1 MAQLW
6 NRKAV
11 VTMGPKGGQG
21 VRIEGLRVSF
31 DITKTN
37 KKSANNAKIMIYN
50 LNESNKSILK
60 TKEDLSL
67 TLEIGYGINNIDLL
81 FTGDI
86 VRSSTQRSGPD
97 FISTIE
103 VDDGDQALTTATIDK
118 SYVAGTNMKTVVNDA
133 LQSMKDAGQVIIGSV
148 NSIKDDIAQN
158 GFSASGLAANVIDQ
172 ITKKQGLEFSVQDN
186 ETQILGEDE
195 DTGEEAIVLTPS
207 TGLIGSPRIGLI
219 GKEAAKIDGIEFKAL
234 IQTTRF
240 KPGRVAQIKSREVD
254 GFFKILKSKFT
265 GDTHAPAWFVAC
277 EAQII

>member
-1 MAQLW
+1 MAQLF
-6 NRKAV
+6 NRKAI

-21 VRIEGLRVSF
+21 VRIEGLRVAF

-50 LNESNKSILK
+50 LNESNKSLLK

-118 SYVAGTNMKTVVNDA
+118 SYVAGTNLKTVINDS
-133 LQSMKDAGQVIIGSV
+133 LQSMKDAGQIVIGSI

-158 GFSASGLAANVIDQ
+158 GFTASGLASSVIDQ
-172 ITKKQGLEFSVQDN
+172 ITKKQGLEFSIQDN
-186 ETQILGEDE
+186 ETQILGVDE
-195 DTGEEAIVLTPS
+195 DTGEEAIVLTPT

-219 GKEAAKIDGIEFKAL
+219 GKEASKIDGIEFKAL

-265 GDTHAPAWFVAC
+265 GDTHAPAWFVTC
-277 EAQII
+277 EAQTI

>member
-1 MAQLW
+1 MAQLF

-11 VTMGPKGGQG
+11 VTMGPKGEQG
-21 VRIEGLRVSF
+21 VKIEGLRVSF
-31 DITKTN
+31 DIVKTLGQP
-37 KKSANNAKIMIYN
+37 SNNAKIMIYN

-67 TLEIGYGINNIDLL
+67 TLEVGYGINNVDLL

-86 VRSSTQRSGPD
+86 VRTTTQRSGAD

-103 VDDGDQALTTATIDK
+103 VSDGDEGLRKATLDK
-118 SYVAGTNMKTVVNDA
+118 SYVAGTNEKTIIQDA
-133 LQSMKDAGQVIIGSV
+133 LEEMKKTGQIIIGT
-148 NSIKDDIAQN
+148 IATLKDNIAQN
-158 GFSASGLAANVIDQ
+158 GFSASGLASDIVNGLA
-172 ITKKQGLEFSVQDN
+172 KKQNHDFSVQDN
-186 ETQILGEDE
+186 KTQILKADE

-219 GKEAAKIDGIEFKAL
+219 GKEATKTDGIEFKAL

-265 GDTHAPAWFVAC
+265 GDTHALAWFVTC
-277 EAQII
+277 EAKTL

>member
-1 MAQLW
+1 MAQLFD
-6 NRKAV
+6 RKAI

-21 VRIEGLRVSF
+21 VRIEGLRVAF

-37 KKSANNAKIMIYN
+37 RKSANNAKIMIYN
-50 LNESNKSILK
+50 LNESNKSLLK

-86 VRSSTQRSGPD
+86 VKSSTQRNGPD

-118 SYVAGTNMKTVVNDA
+118 SYVAGTNLKTVINDS
-133 LQSMKDAGQVIIGSV
+133 LQSMKDAGQIVIGSI

-158 GFSASGLAANVIDQ
+158 GFTASGLASSVIDQ
-172 ITKKQGLEFSVQDN
+172 ITKKQGLEFSIQDN
-186 ETQILGEDE
+186 ETQILGIDE
-195 DTGEEAIVLTPS
+195 DTGEEAIVLTPT

-219 GKEAAKIDGIEFKAL
+219 GKEASKIDGIEFKAL

-265 GDTHAPAWFVAC
+265 GDTHAPAWFVTC
-277 EAQII
+277 EAQTI